1 MVSVDVGAFLS
12 RIERLYA
19 DWEVSKEEIERELFI
34 SDPCFLQSEED
45 TNLWNEVDCVAV
57 VVGRDEEVVYAKS
70 MALQVRKRERP
81 AN

>member
-34 SDPCFLQSEED
+34 SDPCFL
-45 TNLWNEVDCVAV
+45 
-57 VVGRDEEVVYAKS
+57 
-70 MALQVRKRERP
+70 
-81 AN
+81 

>member
-19 DWEVSKEEIERELFI
+19 DWEVSKEERELFI

-45 TNLWNEVDCVAV
+45 TNLWNEVDCVVV

-70 MALQVRKRERP
+70 MALQVRKREIP

>member
-1 MVSVDVGAFLS
+1 M
-12 RIERLYA
+12 
-19 DWEVSKEEIERELFI
+19 
-34 SDPCFLQSEED
+34 
-45 TNLWNEVDCVAV
+45 DCVAV